1 MLVTR
6 HYMKSLIILLV
17 VAVVCGGCK
26 RCVECSYTF
35 GGQQYSSGSICGTK
49 KEIEDAREL
58 WNDNAKVVGTTAVCV
73 DEK

>member
-1 MLVTR
+1 MRSLLLLSIVLMLG
-6 HYMKSLIILLV
+6 S
-17 VAVVCGGCK
+17 GCK

-35 GGQQYSSGSICGTK
+35 GGQTYSSGSICGTK

-73 DEK
+73 DEQ